1 MLLDLI
7 TDILLLSHIDNVV
20 AYRES
25 IVIVQK
31 IDFEFSME
39 ISVLGYFELK
49 KN

>member
-7 TDILLLSHIDNVV
+7 TYIRLLSHIDNVA

-31 IDFEFSME
+31 IYFEFSME
-39 ISVLGYFELK
+39 IPVLGYF
-49 KN
+49 